1 MIIRPLD
8 ADGDVLP
15 VTASSDL
22 LRGVRADAQLILE
35 RLQLLTGDWWENR
48 SWGNEVVDMMKESR
62 FTEEDQQTLATYLAS
77 YVRETPGVQEVRDMS
92 FSAAGRQFR
101 FTCTIETENGTAAI
115 DYEI

>member
-1 MIIRPLD
+1 MTIRPLD

-35 RLQLLTGDWWENR
+35 RLQMLTGDWWENR

-92 FSAAGRQFR
+92 FSVEGRQFR